1 MIFLTIYDFILPFAY
16 IMVILIIANIIKNRN
31 ISKNPV
37 YKYFIPGL
45 MAKIIGGIGVVFVYC
60 FYYGG
65 GDTIAYSEQIVKLN
79 NIAFKDPFTYFSI
92 ISGNLSNENLS
103 IHMSY
108 SGWPMYWKDPQ
119 SYSVVRFTSLFGNLA
134 ANSFITTTIL
144 VAVITYTGIW
154 RMFLLMVENFKEI
167 KKSIAIAILFMPSVF
182 FWGSAILKDSYTLCA
197 ACWFVVSMYYI
208 IIKKRK
214 ITFHVIT
221 LFLSIYILISLK
233 PYIFFAC
240 AAATTLMVA
249 HYFLKTSQNV
259 LLKYTIMP
267 VLIIGVILGGTFAI
281 TKMGSSLGGEYG
293 SVDAMLNKLT
303 VMQQDLKQEYYGGN
317 TFDIGHFEPTIPG
330 ILSKAPAAMIAG
342 VFRPFLW
349 ECRNPIMMISG
360 IENTII
366 MFLFIY
372 VLILSFTAAFKVGLG
387 YMWKT
392 TFDNSLVIFSLVFAF
407 SFAFFVGISTA
418 NFGALVRY
426 KIPLI
431 PFLMASLFIIIRK
444 YNREKETEAE
454 KKKREKEENEAKRN
468 TPSPRKQGGSAFPY
482 IS

>member
-1 MIFLTIYDFILPFAY
+1 MRFLTIYDYVLPFAY
-16 IMVILIIANIIKNRN
+16 IIFILIIANIIKNRN
-31 ISKNPV
+31 IVKHPE
-37 YKYFIPGL
+37 YKYFISGL
-45 MAKIIGGIGVVFVYC
+45 MVKIIGGIGVVLVYC

-65 GDTIAYSEQIVKLN
+65 GDTIAYSEQVTMLNKL
-79 NIAFKDPFTYFSI
+79 AFKETSTYFSI
-92 ISGNLSNENLS
+92 IFGNMSNENLS
-103 IHMSY
+103 VHLSIA
-108 SGWPMYWKDPQ
+108 GWPMYWKDPQ
-119 SYSVVRFTSLFGNLA
+119 SYSVVRFTAIPGLLSF
-134 ANSFITTTIL
+134 NSYMTTTIM
-144 VAVITYTGIW
+144 VATITYTGIW
-154 RMFLLMVENFKEI
+154 RMFLLMLENFKEI
-167 KKSIAIAILFMPSVF
+167 KKNISIAILFMPSVF

-197 ACWFVVSMYYI
+197 ACWFVVSIYYI

-214 ITFHVIT
+214 ITFHIIA
-221 LFLSIYILISLK
+221 LLLSIYVLISLK

-249 HYFLKTSQNV
+249 HYFLKTSKNV
-259 LLKYTIMP
+259 LLKYTVMP
-267 VLIIGVILGGTFAI
+267 VLILGVILGGTFAI

-293 SVDAMLNKLT
+293 SVDAMLNKIA
-303 VMQQDLKQEYYGGN
+303 VMQQDLIQEYYGGN
-317 TFDIGHFEPTIPG
+317 TFDIGRFEPTIPG
-330 ILSKAPAAMIAG
+330 ILSKAPAAMVAG

-360 IENTII
+360 IENMVIL
-366 MFLFIY
+366 FLFLY
-372 VLILSFTAAFKVGLG
+372 VILLSATAAFKIGLG

-444 YNREKETEAE
+444 YNREKEDD
-454 KKKREKEENEAKRN
+454 KKKKKEEKEKIKAMRN
-468 TPSPRKQGGSAFPY
+468 TSSQYIPGGFGSPYKF
-482 IS
+482 